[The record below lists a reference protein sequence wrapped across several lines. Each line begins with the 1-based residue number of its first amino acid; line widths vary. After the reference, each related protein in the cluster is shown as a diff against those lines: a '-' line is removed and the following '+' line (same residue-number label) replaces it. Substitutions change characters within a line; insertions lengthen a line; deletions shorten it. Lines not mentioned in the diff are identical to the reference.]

1 MKQVSGP
8 GSEGCWWTGAA
19 CRQAGTGRGPV
30 GWQCQSSPQERHVVS
45 EPVSEPVSPWCPL
58 LVSRTRHS
66 RESMGLR
73 GEQGTLFCPWQAC
86 SGVPSGFS
94 MGHGDTHHPKAS
106 LPAGGIGLSPEEW
119 AQIVLVTPWV
129 ISLSFSISLWV
140 GTPEDQPAFWR
151 GAEAAFRSPFFQG
164 LPPVPQPGTWGCGG
178 APGSL
183 TFPPLTCGSSCFA
196 GAAGCVATLLHD
208 AAMNPAEGN
217 DGPGLLGRGE
227 SGSARAFWVLSVA
240 QRVLLLLA

>member
-1 MKQVSGP
+1 MDVLKPCALSSHEPAARCRARGSTTPRLQSCCQVSGVKQVSGP

-45 EPVSEPVSPWCPL
+45 EPVSEPVSPWCLL

-119 AQIVLVTPWV
+119 AQIVLVTPWD
-129 ISLSFSISLWV
+129 LATCHNL
-140 GTPEDQPAFWR
+140 
-151 GAEAAFRSPFFQG
+151 
-164 LPPVPQPGTWGCGG
+164 LPLFLDLTLGG
-178 APGSL
+178 
-183 TFPPLTCGSSCFA
+183 
-196 GAAGCVATLLHD
+196 
-208 AAMNPAEGN
+208 NP
-217 DGPGLLGRGE
+217 
-227 SGSARAFWVLSVA
+227 
-240 QRVLLLLA
+240 